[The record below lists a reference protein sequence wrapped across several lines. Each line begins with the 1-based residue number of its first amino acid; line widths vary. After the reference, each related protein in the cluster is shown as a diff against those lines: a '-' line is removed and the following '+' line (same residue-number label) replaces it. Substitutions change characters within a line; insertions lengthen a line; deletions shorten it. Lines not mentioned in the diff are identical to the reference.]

1 MNNAASPE
9 VNPITLQKKENL
21 MKNVTLFACLLVMT
35 LGATAQN
42 SHSTNPVAIPPNAR
56 GGERPNAVGGV
67 TTVHVPQAS
76 EAAVK
81 PAPNGGPQGPPVAK
95 VPPNAVQVG
104 NTAKK

>member
-1 MNNAASPE
+1 
-9 VNPITLQKKENL
+9 

-67 TTVHVPQAS
+67 TTVHVPQAAAS
-76 EAAVK
+76 EAAAK

-95 VPPNAVQVG
+95 TPPNAVSVAP
-104 NTAKK
+104 TARK